1 MEPTAELEKM
11 TKHDLMLMLE
21 KAACGMLRGRSLHL
35 MTKEMMIEHLLRS
48 KCPELAK
55 LMRIRR
61 PSTPSSESGGES
73 PNHK

>member
-1 MEPTAELEKM
+1 MESHPELEKM

-21 KAACGMLRGRSLHL
+21 KGACPMLRGRSLHL
-35 MTKEMMIEHLLRS
+35 MTKQMMIDHLVKS

-55 LMRIRR
+55 IMRIRR